1 MYQILKSP
9 IEWKCDDKQDY
20 VWNKSKEIPD
30 RPCVSKENVWDE
42 QKEVTSNCNEFWDDV
57 LEWEEVPDIFNKRV
71 CLH

>member
-1 MYQILKSP
+1 M
-9 IEWKCDDKQDY
+9 
-20 VWNKSKEIPD
+20 WNKSKEIPD